1 MQITKVRIRYGKFR
15 KGDVL
20 QGINGEE
27 RQWTILPKTDSTKSS
42 M

>member
-27 RQWTILPKTDSTKSS
+27 KK
-42 M
+42 MNNFA